1 MYTETGPRLFRSR
14 LFRGP
19 FFTEKGAGTAFFRRI
34 RHLISVIRYSASLTL
49 THAYAGA
56 LCGCI
61 PRRLTRFTS
70 STKLMHSTPH
80 R

>member
-14 LFRGP
+14 CSAARFSPKKAPGRP
-19 FFTEKGAGTAFFRRI
+19 FSVAI
-34 RHLISVIRYSASLTL
+34 RHLISVIRYSASFN
-49 THAYAGA
+49 HAYAGA

-70 STKLMHSTPH
+70 RTPLIHSTPH

>member
-1 MYTETGPRLFRSR
+1 MYTETGPRLFRSW

-19 FFTEKGAGTAFFRRI
+19 FFTEKAPGRPFSAAI
-34 RHLISVIRYSASLTL
+34 RHLISVIRYSASFN
-49 THAYAGA
+49 HAYAGA

-70 STKLMHSTPH
+70 RTPLMHSTPH

>member
-19 FFTEKGAGTAFFRRI
+19 FFTEKGAGTALSAAI
-34 RHLISVIRYSASLTL
+34 RHLISVIRYSASFN
-49 THAYAGA
+49 HAYAGA